1 MISSEFKRC
10 LRPAYLSICCFTYST
25 ALKVLIVEDEPSLRA
40 ALVEYLRHDGYVCET
55 AENYQL
61 AHEKIKLYQY
71 DCVLVDLTL
80 PDGTGLDLVR
90 TLKAD
95 NSEAGVLII
104 SARGSLDDKVQ
115 GLELGADDYLQKP
128 FHLAE
133 LNARLR
139 AIMRRRQFQGQR
151 HLAFRDLTVFP
162 DQALVLV
169 KEQPVTL
176 TRKEYDLL
184 LFFLANP
191 NRLLTKESI
200 AEHIWGDAADMADS
214 FDFIYTHLKNLRKKL
229 QDLGADNYIRTIY
242 GLGYKLESE

>member
-1 MISSEFKRC
+1 MKI
-10 LRPAYLSICCFTYST
+10 
-25 ALKVLIVEDEPSLRA
+25 LIVEDEAPLRA
-40 ALVEYLRHDGYVCET
+40 SLLEYLRHDGYVCET
-55 AENYQL
+55 AENYQQ

-71 DCVLVDLTL
+71 DCVLIDLTL
-80 PDGTGLDLVR
+80 PDGSGLDLVR
-90 TLKAD
+90 TLKQE
-95 NSEAGVLII
+95 NSVAGVVII
-104 SARGSLDDKVQ
+104 SARGSLDDKVE

-139 AIMRRRQFQGQR
+139 SVLRRRQFQGQR

-169 KEQPVTL
+169 KDQPVTL

-184 LFFLANP
+184 LFLLANP

-200 AEHIWGDAADMADS
+200 AEHLWGDAADAADS

-229 QDLGADNYIRTIY
+229 QELGADNYIRTMY
-242 GLGYKLESE
+242 GLGYKLETE

>member
-1 MISSEFKRC
+1 MKILIIEDE
-10 LRPAYLSICCFTYST
+10 T
-25 ALKVLIVEDEPSLRA
+25 ALRIMLLNF
-40 ALVEYLRHDGYVCET
+40 LRHEGYVCET
-55 AENYQL
+55 ADTYEQ

-80 PDGTGLDLVR
+80 PDGSGLDLIR

-95 NSEAGVLII
+95 HSVAGVFIL
-104 SARGSLDDKVQ
+104 SARGSLDDKVL
-115 GLELGADDYLQKP
+115 GLELGADDYLPKP

-139 AIMRRRQFQGQR
+139 SVLRRRQFQGQH
-151 HLAFRDLTVFP
+151 HLVFRDLTVFP

-176 TRKEYDLL
+176 TRKEYELL
-184 LFFLANP
+184 LFLLVNP
-191 NRLLTKESI
+191 NRLLTKEAI
-200 AEHIWGDAADMADS
+200 AEHLWGDAADTADS

-229 QDLGADNYIRTIY
+229 QELGADNYIRTVY
-242 GLGYKLESE
+242 GLGYKLEIA